1 MVMQASSELLWTK
14 KGVNQI
20 SKQEHCGHAGNDEI
34 HGSASLETLT
44 KACETPATDEKQHS
58 NQDVRQVQH
67 ILHLDILSLCASR
80 FAAWSDPSTVLRAGR
95 TLG

>member
-1 MVMQASSELLWTK
+1 MMKSMGQP
-14 KGVNQI
+14 
-20 SKQEHCGHAGNDEI
+20 
-34 HGSASLETLT
+34 SLETLT
-44 KACETPATDEKQHS
+44 DACESPATDEKQHS

>member
-1 MVMQASSELLWTK
+1 MVMQASSKLLWTQE
-14 KGVNQI
+14 GVNQVNEQ
-20 SKQEHCGHAGNDEI
+20 KQCSDTSNDEI

-44 KACETPATDEKQHS
+44 DACESPATDEKQHS